1 MFKFA
6 IRPEWVIS
14 SKSGEPLSL
23 PVVIG
28 LLTEIDHSGNLVAA
42 CKSQNLSYRHGWG
55 ILRKFEEEF
64 GITLLIT
71 SRRLGTKLT
80 PFAQKL
86 IWANKRIEAR
96 LAPTLESLASELE
109 REIDFSLSQHQ
120 TPFRIHASHGFAVA
134 ALIKRLQTMADPIEY
149 KYEGSVEAL
158 ISLGKGSCDVAGFHI
173 PIGPLRDIVIKQYAK
188 YLKPKEQR
196 IIHLAIRTQG
206 IITAQ
211 GNPKNIHA
219 IKDFARE
226 DVSIVNRQPFSGT
239 RTLLDLLIQ
248 NENIDSSKIKGYE
261 TGEFTHAAVAAYIA
275 SGMADAGF
283 GIETGARNF
292 GLDFQPIATENYYMI
307 FDTKSEKQPAIQEM
321 LSIMQSKSFADEV
334 NQIAGYQCV
343 HKSEIL
349 RVNEELGLK

>member
-1 MFKFA
+1 MYKFA
-6 IRPEWVIS
+6 IRPEWIIS
-14 SKSGEPLSL
+14 SKDGEPLSL

-28 LLTEIDHSGNLVAA
+28 LLTDIDHSGNLVAA

-55 ILRKFEEEF
+55 ILRKFEDEF
-64 GITLLIT
+64 GIELLVT
-71 SRRLGTKLT
+71 SRRQGTKLT

-109 REIDFSLSQHQ
+109 REIDFSLLQHK

-134 ALIKRLQTMADPIEY
+134 ALIKRLQAIVEPFEY

-158 ISLGKGSCDVAGFHI
+158 ISLSKGGCDVAGFHV
-173 PIGPLRDIVIKQYAK
+173 PIGPLRNTVIKQYAK

-196 IIHLAIRTQG
+196 IIRLAIRTQG
-206 IITAQ
+206 IITAKN
-211 GNPKNIHA
+211 NPKNIKT
-219 IKDFARE
+219 IKDFARD

-248 NENIDSSKIKGYE
+248 NEKIDSSKIKGYE
-261 TGEFTHAAVAAYIA
+261 TSEFTHAAVAAYIA

-292 GLDFQPIATENYYMI
+292 GLHFHPIATENYYMI
-307 FDTKSEKQPAIQEM
+307 FDAKSEKQPAIQNM
-321 LSIMQSKSFADEV
+321 LSTIQSESFVEEI
-334 NQIAGYQCV
+334 NKIAGYQS
-343 HKSEIL
+343 HKHSEIIKVEDEFNL
-349 RVNEELGLK
+349 L